1 MAEEDAPFTFH
12 VKSSAE
18 PKFSLTLKPSSTV
31 AEIKQILAGE
41 EYANVPPE
49 RQRLIYSGRVLKDS
63 DTLASHKVK
72 EGHTIHLV
80 KSSAPAGSSS
90 SGSGSA
96 NTTAAGSSSNT
107 TASSAAGRGAQ
118 STPSGAAGVP
128 TNLAAGT
135 GNSMLAGLTGAR
147 YAGFSQLPGAG
158 MFGPDGGMGP
168 LPDTDQI
175 LSMMEN
181 PQFQST
187 MNEALQ
193 NPQIIDMMIQ
203 QNPMLRDVPN
213 ARQILQSPEF
223 RRMLTDPNMLRY
235 MTQMQRAM
243 GQGGG
248 GGQSAFPA
256 PGVTNTTQRD
266 AGSQDNTT
274 TSSNHNNNNQTQ
286 PQMPPFNPFLAMPG
300 AGGNPFSFLAGMQQ
314 PPAGAASGDAGTAGS
329 NTTNNS
335 GSSNNNSNNQQQR
348 QQQQHQPN
356 PFASLFNPALLG
368 QLPNAD
374 GQPGQ
379 PIPNPFMQN
388 PALFSQL
395 MQAMGGGPGADA
407 NSNPN
412 PNPNASNPLLHSLFG
427 GQPPQPPDNRPPEER
442 YAEQLRQLNDM
453 GFFEFDRNIEALR
466 RSGGSVQGAIEYL
479 LNSP

>member
-1 MAEEDAPFTFH
+1 MAEEAGEDTPFTFH

-18 PKFSLTLKPSSTV
+18 PKYSLTLKPSSTI
-31 AEIKQILAGE
+31 AEIKQILTGA
-41 EYANVPPE
+41 EYANVPAE

-80 KSSAPAGSSS
+80 KSSAASSS
-90 SGSGSA
+90 SGNSSQSQQQSSGQ
-96 NTTAAGSSSNT
+96 
-107 TASSAAGRGAQ
+107 AAGR
-118 STPSGAAGVP
+118 SNTPSRAAPSAAAGVP

-168 LPDTDQI
+168 LPDPDQI

-213 ARQILQSPEF
+213 ARQMLQSPEF

-248 GGQSAFPA
+248 QSAFPA
-256 PGVTNTTQRD
+256 PGVTNTTQQREGGSGNQD
-266 AGSQDNTT
+266 TAGNQNT
-274 TSSNHNNNNQTQ
+274 NTQ
-286 PQMPPFNPFLAMPG
+286 PPPFNPFLGMPG
-300 AGGNPFSFLAGMQQ
+300 AGGNPFASFLAGMQQ
-314 PPAGAASGDAGTAGS
+314 PPPAGTPGNGTATGS
-329 NTTNNS
+329 N
-335 GSSNNNSNNQQQR
+335 Q

-356 PFASLFNPALLG
+356 PFASLFNPALFG
-368 QLPNAD
+368 PPPNPD
-374 GQPGQ
+374 GQGGQ
-379 PIPNPFMQN
+379 HPQNPFMAN

-395 MQAMGGGPGADA
+395 MQAMGGPGAES
-407 NSNPN
+407 NSP
-412 PNPNASNPLLHSLFG
+412 LHSLFG
-427 GQPPQPPDNRPPEER
+427 GQPAQPADTRPPEER

>member
-1 MAEEDAPFTFH
+1 MAENEAVGEDAPFTFH

-18 PKFSLTLKPSSTV
+18 PKYSLTLKPSSTV
-31 AEIKQILAGE
+31 AEIKQILTGS
-41 EYANVPPE
+41 EYANVPSD
-49 RQRLIYSGRVLKDS
+49 RQRLIYSGRVLKDN

-80 KSSAPAGSSS
+80 KSSASSS
-90 SGSGSA
+90 QSQQQSGTSSSQAAQGGQTASRS
-96 NTTAAGSSSNT
+96 NTPSTTA
-107 TASSAAGRGAQ
+107 
-118 STPSGAAGVP
+118 PPAAGVP

-168 LPDTDQI
+168 LPDADQI
-175 LSMMEN
+175 LNMMEN

-213 ARQILQSPEF
+213 ARQMLQSPEF

-235 MTQMQRAM
+235 MTQMQRSM
-243 GQGGG
+243 GQGGN
-248 GGQSAFPA
+248 GQPAFPA
-256 PGVTNTTQRD
+256 PGVTNTTQREGGNQD
-266 AGSQDNTT
+266 AAGTG
-274 TSSNHNNNNQTQ
+274 TQ
-286 PQMPPFNPFLAMPG
+286 PPPFNPFLGMPGG
-300 AGGNPFSFLAGMQQ
+300 AGGNPFASFLGGMQ
-314 PPAGAASGDAGTAGS
+314 PPAGGAGAGAAGATGEGAQGAAGS
-329 NTTNNS
+329 NP
-335 GSSNNNSNNQQQR
+335 Q
-348 QQQQHQPN
+348 QPN
-356 PFASLFNPALLG
+356 PFASLFNPAIFG
-368 QLPNAD
+368 QPPNPD
-374 GQPGQ
+374 GQGQ
-379 PIPNPFMQN
+379 NAQSPFMHN

-395 MQAMGGGPGADA
+395 MQAMGGPGGEA
-407 NSNPN
+407 N
-412 PNPNASNPLLHSLFG
+412 NPLQSMFG
-427 GQPPQPPDNRPPEER
+427 GQPAQPADTRPPEER
-442 YAEQLRQLNDM
+442 YADQLRQLNDM